1 MGNMITFKLVLTLTK
16 ETCKIARIQTNLGLM
31 KAENETF
38 SKSAMI
44 ISADISIVSKI
55 KMVEIE
61 FSKRKLKMIIS
72 G

>member
-16 ETCKIARIQTNLGLM
+16 ETCKIAGIQTNLGLM

-38 SKSAMI
+38 SNSAMT

-55 KMVEIE
+55 KMVE
-61 FSKRKLKMIIS
+61 KLNSPKKTKDDHL
-72 G
+72 